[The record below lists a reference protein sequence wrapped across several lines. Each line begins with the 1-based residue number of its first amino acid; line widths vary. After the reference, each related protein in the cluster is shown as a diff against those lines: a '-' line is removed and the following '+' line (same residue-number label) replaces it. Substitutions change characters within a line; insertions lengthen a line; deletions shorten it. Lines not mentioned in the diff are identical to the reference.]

1 METKE
6 KISKIDEAILDWDEV
21 STKMRCKPKR
31 RLDGCPFLSS
41 DVLFSTEKINKRQ
54 ITLLHANIFFGK
66 ESKTT
71 KTPIQFLNL
80 QFQSKE

>member
-54 ITLLHANIFFGK
+54 ITLLH
-66 ESKTT
+66 T
-71 KTPIQFLNL
+71 QHFLEAEIK
-80 QFQSKE
+80 QQRPSRTFKKF